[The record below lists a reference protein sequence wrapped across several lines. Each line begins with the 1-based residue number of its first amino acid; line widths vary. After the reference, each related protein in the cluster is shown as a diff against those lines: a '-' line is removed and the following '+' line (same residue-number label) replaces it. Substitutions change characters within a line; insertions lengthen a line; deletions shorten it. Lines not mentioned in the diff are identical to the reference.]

1 MKGNK
6 GSRCW
11 SIGLRVAGG
20 IEMVPPKN
28 EETLHIY
35 IRRHFERVS
44 KGTVRQFAEQREVT
58 KVSVVVPD
66 ARPTDA

>member
-1 MKGNK
+1 M
-6 GSRCW
+6 
-11 SIGLRVAGG
+11 
-20 IEMVPPKN
+20 EMVPPKT

-44 KGTVRQFAEQREVT
+44 KGTARQFAEQREVT
-58 KVSVVVPD
+58 EVNIVVPD